1 MRRGGSYVGESGA
14 NGDLSGRVGDPAVV
28 QRVFEQMPQIVWA
41 VIGPE
46 LRFVAV
52 NGAGRAFMGR
62 VGARKDTNVMRPAD
76 TRR

>member
-14 NGDLSGRVGDPAVV
+14 NGDLSGRVGEPAVV
-28 QRVFEQMPQIVWA
+28 QRVFEQMPQIVSA

-52 NGAGRAFMGR
+52 NGAGRAFM
-62 VGARKDTNVMRPAD
+62 VGTTFSGCRC
-76 TRR
+76 